1 MARERMFG
9 YDPTCDSCS
18 VYYDGDPLTLL
29 DTNNPVPDTVR
40 DISKIRTL
48 INFWLCGDCAPE
60 YPNGAKDFFVD
71 SYFTE
76 DELYLCIYCKGF
88 IDEETREEFDDTDV
102 CLTCSP
108 RTVEV

>member
-29 DTNNPVPDTVR
+29 EVNNPVPDTVR

-60 YPNGAKDFFVD
+60 YPNGAKDFFVPE
-71 SYFTE
+71 YFE
-76 DELYLCIYCKGF
+76 DIPKCANCG
-88 IDEETREEFDDTDV
+88 DEE
-102 CLTCSP
+102 
-108 RTVEV
+108 VESKGHFCDYCDRYTATPT